1 MNKEDFLKI
10 LHQGIKKLPPEERED
25 IIQDYEEHFD
35 FGLAE
40 GKSEEKI
47 VQSLGSPTQI
57 AKEILTNYHLDQVNT
72 STTLGNILRATW
84 AVISLSFFNLIIVL
98 SPAIAIA
105 ALILSGWIVG
115 ISFFVAPIFVIVD
128 AIVHSSGLF
137 LFHFFISLAI
147 CGVGYFIILGML
159 FVTKFTV
166 NGFIRYLKYNA
177 SMVKG
182 GLVRNE

>member
-105 ALILSGWIVG
+105 ALILSEWIVG
-115 ISFFVAPIFVIVD
+115 IAFFVSPIVVIVD
-128 AIVHSSGLF
+128 AIVHY
-137 LFHFFISLAI
+137 FISNLWSRIFHYFRNVI
-147 CGVGYFIILGML
+147 CNKVHSQWVYSL
-159 FVTKFTV
+159 FKIQCINGERRFSTK
-166 NGFIRYLKYNA
+166 
-177 SMVKG
+177 
-182 GLVRNE
+182 